1 MSNCLDVIG
10 FVLLFLCECQGNLK
24 SWLPCFAMCRVRM
37 LVAADA
43 LAPEISHASSQDCAN
58 STPFDKDILRGHTIA
73 YERSVISCTFL
84 LPSLF

>member
-1 MSNCLDVIG
+1 
-10 FVLLFLCECQGNLK
+10 
-24 SWLPCFAMCRVRM
+24 M